1 MLRSTYAAL
10 IPLLLLAAC
19 HSGNDAAARGAAAD
33 STAPDQ
39 VPVAVNRGSPVTY
52 PQALLSRGI
61 EGQVVLRLYVDS
73 AGNVV
78 NDSTRISESSG
89 YREFDSA
96 AVAAAPQFHYAPG
109 LHHGRPTAMEFLQ
122 PVYFRQP
129 DSTVVARPG
138 ETETD

>member
-1 MLRSTYAAL
+1 MVRLASTLSFAL
-10 IPLLLLAAC
+10 LITAC
-19 HSGNDAAARGAAAD
+19 HSGGSGASRD
-33 STAPDQ
+33 STAADTTGPDQ
-39 VPVAVNRGSPVTY
+39 VPVAINQGSPVTY
-52 PQALLSRGI
+52 PPTLLSRGI

-73 AGNVV
+73 AGKVV

-96 AVAAAPQFHYAPG
+96 AVAAAPQFRFAPG

-138 ETETD
+138 ESETD